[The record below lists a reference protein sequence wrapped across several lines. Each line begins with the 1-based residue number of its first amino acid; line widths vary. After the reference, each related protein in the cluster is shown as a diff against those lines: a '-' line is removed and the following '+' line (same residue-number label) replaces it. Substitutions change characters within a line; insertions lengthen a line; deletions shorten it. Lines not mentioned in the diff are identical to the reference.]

1 MATGLQLSELA
12 GDPPTI
18 YLLQNNET
26 FAKPN
31 WQDLLIF
38 SRSILFFPSHNYQ
51 NLDSVLSA
59 CLSRRLRSLYHAW
72 SILPLDQSS
81 LMGCDKCSY
90 TGPCSPE
97 CPTLALKLCGKP
109 IEILNNSIEILNN
122 SIFEPGFCKWGLI
135 GQWGMNMSRDIP
147 QVADVQAQAQGI
159 AGSAK
164 RWAVAWLP
172 STYALV

>member
-109 IEILNNSIEILNN
+109 IEILNNSI
-122 SIFEPGFCKWGLI
+122 FEPGFCKWGLI

-164 RWAVAWLP
+164 HWAVAWLP
-172 STYALV
+172 STYAPV